1 MTLTTLDGRYHVVER
16 VASGGMGE
24 VYRAHD
30 AVLAREVAIKVL
42 HRSLAGDPG
51 FVERFRRE
59 ARAAAGLT
67 HPNIVAVYDWGAVE
81 GIYFM
86 IMQFVRGASLREILN
101 ANGRLEPAQAADVL
115 LQVLSALE
123 HAHRQGI
130 VHRDMKPENVIV
142 DHEGRALVADF
153 GLARAYADARATQVG
168 TVTGTAQYLAP
179 EQIRGEPADP
189 RSDLYSLGVLAYEVL
204 TGRLPFSGETAMAIA
219 YKHLSERVPPPSKA
233 APGISKGLDGW
244 VLSATERDR
253 ELRPESAAEMRRD
266 LQNEERSLPP
276 ARPIGELVEAARG
289 PLPDGQGPEHA
300 ETITI
305 PRKEK
310 KREERRRTGRRV
322 LGALVA
328 ILALAGA
335 AWAAWTFAIPHSV
348 TVPQLVGTPVDEARA
363 RLIDLGL
370 TVRMGEGEFS
380 LDVRAGHVVSVDPV
394 ADTEL
399 EEGAKVTLVSSLGP
413 RPIEIPRL
421 TGMTRKKAD
430 ETLGS
435 VGLLLGEVR
444 REFHETIR
452 EGRVTRQKPAPSKGT
467 APEGSEIDVWMSKG
481 PPPVEVPTVT
491 DLSEGAALTAL
502 TALDL
507 EGRIRREFSN
517 RIDEGYVISQEP
529 KAEDVVDQ
537 GTGVTIV
544 VSKGPEA
551 FPVDTYIG
559 LSEAAAVAAVEA
571 DGLVPRVQ
579 QVPSGVSGTVVGQS
593 PEPGTTVR
601 AGDTITI
608 FVA

>member
-67 HPNIVAVYDWGAVE
+67 HPNIVAVYDWGAVD

-86 IMQFVRGASLREILN
+86 VMQFVRGASLREILN

-115 LQVLSALE
+115 LQILAALE

-142 DHEGRALVADF
+142 DQEGRALVADF

-189 RSDLYSLGVLAYEVL
+189 RSDLYSLGILAFEVL
-204 TGRLPFSGETAMAIA
+204 TGRLPFSGETAMAVA
-219 YKHLSERVPPPSKA
+219 YKHLSQRVPPPSRVV
-233 APGISKGLDGW
+233 PGIPKGLDGW

-266 LQNEERSLPP
+266 LQSEARSLPP
-276 ARPIGELVEAARG
+276 ARPIGELVEPARA
-289 PLPDGQGPEHA
+289 PLPKGDGPEHA

-305 PRKEK
+305 PRAEK
-310 KREERRRTGRRV
+310 RREERRRTGRRF

-328 ILALAGA
+328 LLALAAA
-335 AWAAWTFAIPHSV
+335 AWAAWTFAIPHRVSV
-348 TVPQLVGTPVDEARA
+348 PPVVGEPVDEARA
-363 RLIDLGL
+363 EIIDLGL
-370 TVRMGEGEFS
+370 TVRMGKGRYS
-380 LDVRAGHVVSVDPV
+380 LDVRAGHVVSIDP
-394 ADTEL
+394 AAGTEL
-399 EEGAKVTLVSSLGP
+399 QEGATVTLVPSLGP

-421 TGMTRKKAD
+421 ATMIKERAARTLESTGLA
-430 ETLGS
+430 LGD
-435 VGLLLGEVR
+435 VR
-444 REFHETIR
+444 REFHETIP
-452 EGRVTRQKPAPSKGT
+452 EGHVTRQKPAPSAGT
-467 APEGSEIDVWMSKG
+467 VPEGSRIDVWISKG

-491 DLSEGAALTAL
+491 GLTEDAALTAL
-502 TALDL
+502 GALDL
-507 EGRIRREFSN
+507 EVRVRREFSN
-517 RIDEGYVISQEP
+517 RIDEGYVIAQEP
-529 KAEDVVDQ
+529 RAEEIVDRGTVVA
-537 GTGVTIV
+537 IV

-559 LSEAAAVAAVEA
+559 LTEAAAVAAVKA
-571 DGLVPRVQ
+571 DGLIPKVE